1 MEPSVQRFVDLKS
14 IEVELSLSA
23 SKEDSD
29 SLLKDLMTA
38 FSNLNRGMKIQPV
51 ELQLQRNLVI
61 LKKRIIGCDFRQAV
75 HNALNALGD
84 KRITESV
91 QFSSLCTS
99 IVTPLKYDGKTPR
112 IYGDYR
118 LKLNCRLVKQA

>member
-1 MEPSVQRFVDLKS
+1 
-14 IEVELSLSA
+14 
-23 SKEDSD
+23 
-29 SLLKDLMTA
+29 MTA
-38 FSNLNRGMKIQPV
+38 FSNLNKGIKIEPV

-91 QFSSLCTS
+91 QFSSLGTS
-99 IVTPLKYDGKTPR
+99 IVTPLKYDAKTPR